1 MERDATPETEPNE
14 STKEAERAEAV
25 QTHSPDR
32 PPTAEEAEAAER
44 AKASSDVDQEEVA
57 KHFEEMSALGA
68 QVKGEG
74 EIK

>member
-32 PPTAEEAEAAER
+32 PQRKPKPLSAP
-44 AKASSDVDQEEVA
+44 
-57 KHFEEMSALGA
+57 KHHLMST
-68 QVKGEG
+68 K
-74 EIK
+74 KKSPSTSKR